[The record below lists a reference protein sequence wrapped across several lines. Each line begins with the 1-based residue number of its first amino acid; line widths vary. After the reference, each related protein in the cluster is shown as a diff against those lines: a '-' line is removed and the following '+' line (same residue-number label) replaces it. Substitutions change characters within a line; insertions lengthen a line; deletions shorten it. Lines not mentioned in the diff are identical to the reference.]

1 MRLLEV
7 WQKSRLL
14 MSVFVLLN
22 IKVLM
27 GFILSLKTGCPG
39 LLCNWCSHLFK
50 LNTVECCQNR
60 IFCFRFHLQAFR
72 HLYVLA
78 CEPRLFITRDV
89 DTKKICYAPIKVRL
103 KVKLDI
109 IGHAAL
115 AEIFLWILLCLFV
128 SPQPRISE
136 IAHQIFL
143 SFWRNLDSHEVRK
156 VLKLDFWEK
165 SFRVWRTHKVPKMAN
180 RWDFWSF
187 DRNLINL

>member
-1 MRLLEV
+1 MDCEILSFHNVAFGPKFWKIITMGQEKPKIRFQREDKNLIHSCLLLNMKAFMVFLVSPNNGPKMRFLEV

-109 IGHAAL
+109 IGHA
-115 AEIFLWILLCLFV
+115 
-128 SPQPRISE
+128 R
-136 IAHQIFL
+136 
-143 SFWRNLDSHEVRK
+143 
-156 VLKLDFWEK
+156 
-165 SFRVWRTHKVPKMAN
+165 
-180 RWDFWSF
+180 
-187 DRNLINL
+187 